1 MYLNVDRQRV
11 ADQWPP
17 ECRLQYWRRGAI
29 CLDSCD
35 ETLDSANLGLDTE
48 TGTRR
53 GAAVLQCCSAG
64 ASPVICVC
72 TLNQFIELWPSSIT
86 LTEYYSA
93 KREGFNKLCKYSKAE
108 AEQSCIN
115 RE

>member
-35 ETLDSANLGLDTE
+35 ETLDSANLGLETG

-53 GAAVLQCCSAG
+53 GVAVVQCWNKSRDLCLHTQPIHRIVALLVLPLQNITVQKGKDLISYANI
-64 ASPVICVC
+64 VKLK
-72 TLNQFIELWPSSIT
+72 LNNLV
-86 LTEYYSA
+86 
-93 KREGFNKLCKYSKAE
+93 
-108 AEQSCIN
+108 CIN

>member
-35 ETLDSANLGLDTE
+35 ETLDSANLGLDTGTE
-48 TGTRR
+48 TRR
-53 GAAVLQCCSAG
+53 GVAVLQCCNKSRDLC
-64 ASPVICVC
+64 SHTQTIHRIV
-72 TLNQFIELWPSSIT
+72 TSFT

-93 KREGFNKLCKYSKAE
+93 KREGFNL
-108 AEQSCIN
+108 
-115 RE
+115 

>member
-35 ETLDSANLGLDTE
+35 ETLDSANLGLDTGTE
-48 TGTRR
+48 TRR
-53 GAAVLQCCSAG
+53 GDAVLQCWNKSRDLCLHTQPIHRIV
-64 ASPVICVC
+64 AS
-72 TLNQFIELWPSSIT
+72 PSSIT

-93 KREGFNKLCKYSKAE
+93 KREGFNKLCKYNKAE

-115 RE
+115 CE